1 MLLPL
6 GLEQDQNVFI
16 NLAHTGLCVFTGRC
30 FYLFFHTICLLCSE
44 LMRMAFR
51 PTCHFADISDN
62 EMQMKACGNKL
73 KAAWN
78 NIFNS
83 VVEFYFHI
91 VIRFI
96 LGVCFVFELLK
107 KVEKH
112 QHQID
117 SKKWK
122 ALFRRKIASIRG
134 VYKWN
139 MFSFTNNKRFHVN
152 LDLITDHRKS
162 IKWRRGNFGK
172 YCQGFDTFKWQTDC
186 VQSI

>member
-1 MLLPL
+1 MLL
-6 GLEQDQNVFI
+6 
-16 NLAHTGLCVFTGRC
+16 RC
-30 FYLFFHTICLLCSE
+30 FSLHTICFLCGE

-96 LGVCFVFELLK
+96 LGVCFAFELLFFLK
-107 KVEKH
+107 SGKTSASDWQQEMKSF
-112 QHQID
+112 IP
-117 SKKWK
+117 KW
-122 ALFRRKIASIRG
+122 KIASNSR

-172 YCQGFDTFKWQTDC
+172 YCQRFDTFKWQTDC
-186 VQSI
+186 VQPIST